1 MKAADSSFQSEQ
13 KMEKEKVENIKR
25 IVEENEKMKK
35 MQDNLISALRLR
47 LKLERE
53 ESRKMIEKY
62 KTFNLKTESSAAL
75 MKKKVIALT
84 SANDTLVR
92 NIKEKEEELTKC
104 KQALIEEKEKKDQA
118 ELEKNNSVREK
129 TDLLQELN
137 DIVSCPVCLELP
149 RGNKITICTNGHIT
163 CETCCR

>member
-53 ESRKMIEKY
+53 ESRKMI
-62 KTFNLKTESSAAL
+62 
-75 MKKKVIALT
+75 
-84 SANDTLVR
+84 
-92 NIKEKEEELTKC
+92 
-104 KQALIEEKEKKDQA
+104 
-118 ELEKNNSVREK
+118 
-129 TDLLQELN
+129 
-137 DIVSCPVCLELP
+137 
-149 RGNKITICTNGHIT
+149 
-163 CETCCR
+163 